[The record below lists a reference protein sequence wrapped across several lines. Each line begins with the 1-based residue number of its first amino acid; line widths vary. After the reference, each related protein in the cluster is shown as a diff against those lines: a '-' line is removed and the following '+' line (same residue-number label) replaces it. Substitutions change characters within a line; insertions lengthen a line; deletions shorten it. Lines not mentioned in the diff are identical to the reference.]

1 MSENDKF
8 KFTSSFLK
16 KPFLLN
22 NNNNFN
28 DNTSD
33 KEALTPQKQAEI
45 PEKIQS
51 ENSSKINYANHD
63 NTYSISDQRPQ
74 TSQYNRQ
81 NISNQNQNNFNNL
94 SISTLSVNN
103 KKRKPFE
110 NLTFYSEK
118 KNNLNINKSEKDDDS
133 IMTDINNINN
143 NSNINQNN
151 NNTLKESQTE
161 FNFSQITQ
169 DEKSMIIS
177 SYKLI
182 SKETIEKAKKLNKQ
196 FKQTPF
202 WIKFF
207 EEIEN
212 NTLKNNSSYF
222 KINNKNEYI
231 KNLVNM
237 IQKDA
242 DLYDKL
248 QKSKKIKIE
257 TENEIKKFIEENNNN
272 ISNNINESNNN
283 SDIIN
288 SNNIGNNKLKRYNS
302 SNMNNIKNNNK
313 KNEFNDDNNT
323 DNNSDIIN
331 QTEKKNEKNDI
342 AEKFAKILES
352 YNKLDEKEKKI
363 YLNEENYESFKF
375 KLITG
380 GKFNS
385 DKDKKISE
393 KNENE
398 NKKEGGVPLDEKNIL
413 EKLEKPMTEKEKK
426 KDEIM
431 KIKGLKEF
439 KTIDMLYFGDNYTFE
454 ELNYNKIDF
463 YVYNKESL
471 PKILALDKRLHE
483 LDPERYKTSI
493 NTELKKIQDEFNLG
507 KEDRMKKANKE
518 IRDLFNKY
526 MEDTKETKK
535 TIFDIKPPDNTRIKY
550 KDYLHYNDGI
560 KKERKELK
568 NKLNKLDDKIKDIY
582 SNKNNNY
589 NINNEEYNKKLN
601 ELNQQLEKYHSSE
614 EYKEKYNNMNVLGL
628 GLLNRVKKEINEF
641 ESKNKEI
648 QEGLTE
654 TKKLVELREKQLSK
668 EEIEKFNKE
677 VIEPFNEYEK
687 EIEKFDQENKTDYN
701 KVLKLEEDMKK
712 EEELLE
718 QIQKNLEEIEK
729 NKKNYEDIF
738 EQADKI
744 MMENDINFNEN
755 NNDNNINNDL
765 NKYEINEIDE
775 IQEEKKKSEEIFESW
790 NNKAK
795 DFEEKLEKIKRSNE
809 NGENELKN
817 KKFMSV
823 EEFCKNPQEV
833 EDYLNEQNHDNK
845 ENDIM
850 EEENEDLNLED
861 SLEINL
867 FNQKEEINQEN
878 NDINNN
884 I

>member
-28 DNTSD
+28 DNSSD
-33 KEALTPQKQAEI
+33 KETLTPQKQAEI

-81 NISNQNQNNFNNL
+81 NITNQNQNNFNNL

-288 SNNIGNNKLKRYNS
+288 NNNIGNNKLKRYNS

-398 NKKEGGVPLDEKNIL
+398 NKKEGSVPLDEKNIL

-463 YVYNKESL
+463 YIYNKESL

-654 TKKLVELREKQLSK
+654 TKKLVELREKQSSK

-687 EIEKFDQENKTDYN
+687 EIEKFDQENKADYN

-775 IQEEKKKSEEIFESW
+775 IQEEKKKSEELFESW

-861 SLEINL
+861 SLEIN
-867 FNQKEEINQEN
+867 
-878 NDINNN
+878 NN

>member
-22 NNNNFN
+22 NNNNLN

-33 KEALTPQKQAEI
+33 KETLTPQKQAEI

-302 SNMNNIKNNNK
+302 SNMNNIKKNNK
-313 KNEFNDDNNT
+313 KNEINDDNNT

-398 NKKEGGVPLDEKNIL
+398 NKKEGGGIPLDEKNIL

-426 KDEIM
+426 KDELM

-654 TKKLVELREKQLSK
+654 TKKLVELREKQSSK

-687 EIEKFDQENKTDYN
+687 EIEKFDQENKADYN

-718 QIQKNLEEIEK
+718 QIQKNLQEIEK

-775 IQEEKKKSEEIFESW
+775 IQEEKKKSEELFESW

-850 EEENEDLNLED
+850 EEENEDLYLED
-861 SLEINL
+861 SLEI
-867 FNQKEEINQEN
+867 NQKEEINQEN

>member
-398 NKKEGGVPLDEKNIL
+398 NKKEGGGIPLDEKNIL

-654 TKKLVELREKQLSK
+654 TKKLVELREKQSSK

-687 EIEKFDQENKTDYN
+687 EIEKFDQENKADYN

-775 IQEEKKKSEEIFESW
+775 IQEEKGKSEELFESW

-795 DFEEKLEKIKRSNE
+795 DFEEKLENIKRSNE
-809 NGENELKN
+809 NEENELKN

-845 ENDIM
+845 ENDILG
-850 EEENEDLNLED
+850 EENEDLYLED
-861 SLEINL
+861 SLEI
-867 FNQKEEINQEN
+867 NQKEEINQEN

>member
-1 MSENDKF
+1 M
-8 KFTSSFLK
+8 
-16 KPFLLN
+16 
-22 NNNNFN
+22 
-28 DNTSD
+28 
-33 KEALTPQKQAEI
+33 
-45 PEKIQS
+45 
-51 ENSSKINYANHD
+51 
-63 NTYSISDQRPQ
+63 
-74 TSQYNRQ
+74 
-81 NISNQNQNNFNNL
+81 
-94 SISTLSVNN
+94 
-103 KKRKPFE
+103 
-110 NLTFYSEK
+110 
-118 KNNLNINKSEKDDDS
+118 
-133 IMTDINNINN
+133 
-143 NSNINQNN
+143 
-151 NNTLKESQTE
+151 
-161 FNFSQITQ
+161 
-169 DEKSMIIS
+169 
-177 SYKLI
+177 
-182 SKETIEKAKKLNKQ
+182 
-196 FKQTPF
+196 
-202 WIKFF
+202 
-207 EEIEN
+207 
-212 NTLKNNSSYF
+212 
-222 KINNKNEYI
+222 
-231 KNLVNM
+231 
-237 IQKDA
+237 
-242 DLYDKL
+242 
-248 QKSKKIKIE
+248 
-257 TENEIKKFIEENNNN
+257 
-272 ISNNINESNNN
+272 
-283 SDIIN
+283 
-288 SNNIGNNKLKRYNS
+288 
-302 SNMNNIKNNNK
+302 
-313 KNEFNDDNNT
+313 
-323 DNNSDIIN
+323 
-331 QTEKKNEKNDI
+331 
-342 AEKFAKILES
+342 
-352 YNKLDEKEKKI
+352 
-363 YLNEENYESFKF
+363 
-375 KLITG
+375 
-380 GKFNS
+380 
-385 DKDKKISE
+385 
-393 KNENE
+393 
-398 NKKEGGVPLDEKNIL
+398 
-413 EKLEKPMTEKEKK
+413 
-426 KDEIM
+426 
-431 KIKGLKEF
+431 
-439 KTIDMLYFGDNYTFE
+439 
-454 ELNYNKIDF
+454 
-463 YVYNKESL
+463 
-471 PKILALDKRLHE
+471 ALDKRLHE

-654 TKKLVELREKQLSK
+654 TKKLVELREKQSSK

-775 IQEEKKKSEEIFESW
+775 IQEEKKKSEELFESW

-861 SLEINL
+861 SLEI
-867 FNQKEEINQEN
+867 
-878 NDINNN
+878 
-884 I
+884 

>member
-22 NNNNFN
+22 NNNNLN

-33 KEALTPQKQAEI
+33 KETLTPQKQAEI

-463 YVYNKESL
+463 YIYNKESL

-654 TKKLVELREKQLSK
+654 TKKLVELREKQSSK

-687 EIEKFDQENKTDYN
+687 EIEKFDQENKADYN

-775 IQEEKKKSEEIFESW
+775 IQEEKKKSEELFESW

-795 DFEEKLEKIKRSNE
+795 DFEEKLENIKRSNE
-809 NGENELKN
+809 NEENELKN

-861 SLEINL
+861 SLEIN
-867 FNQKEEINQEN
+867 
-878 NDINNN
+878 NN

>member
-33 KEALTPQKQAEI
+33 KEASTPQKQAEI

-507 KEDRMKKANKE
+507 KEDRMKKASKE

-654 TKKLVELREKQLSK
+654 TKKLVELREKQSSK

-687 EIEKFDQENKTDYN
+687 EIEKFDQENKADYN

-845 ENDIM
+845 ENAIM

-861 SLEINL
+861 SLEIN
-867 FNQKEEINQEN
+867 QKEEINQEN

>member
-22 NNNNFN
+22 NNNNLN

-33 KEALTPQKQAEI
+33 KETLTPQKQAEI

-63 NTYSISDQRPQ
+63 NTYSISEQRPQ

-385 DKDKKISE
+385 DNDKKISE

-398 NKKEGGVPLDEKNIL
+398 NKKEGTVPLDEKNIL

-426 KDEIM
+426 KDELM

-463 YVYNKESL
+463 YIYNKESL

-654 TKKLVELREKQLSK
+654 TKKLVELREKQSSK

-775 IQEEKKKSEEIFESW
+775 IQEEKKKSEELFESW

-861 SLEINL
+861 SLEI
-867 FNQKEEINQEN
+867 KEI
-878 NDINNN
+878 IKKMK
-884 I
+884 

>member
-16 KPFLLN
+16 KPFLL

-81 NISNQNQNNFNNL
+81 SISNQNQNNFNNL

-398 NKKEGGVPLDEKNIL
+398 NKKEGSVPLDEKNIL

-426 KDEIM
+426 KDELM

-654 TKKLVELREKQLSK
+654 TKKLVELREKQSSK

-775 IQEEKKKSEEIFESW
+775 IQEEKKKSEELFESW

-845 ENDIM
+845 EN
-850 EEENEDLNLED
+850 EDLYLED